1 MSLRSLNLAN
11 DHQRDAVVG
20 FDNAPATARVTMVL
34 PDGSP
39 PVRCKYLKT
48 TARVDQLVA
57 EAGDPASA
65 GAGDLVA
72 LGQAIVD
79 GDPEVDIEQVG
90 RPLTNTH
97 RIYVT
102 ADGSIAYRVTLQQVI
117 HRPDGSEKE
126 RRDATKVPSN
136 VALEDHPVR
145 WSGRLFDKRDALR
158 KFVFTRAYQVRHSSG
173 LTYDFLY
180 AMAKQLHDADA
191 LMFVGSGP
199 KGTGPLVLTT
209 GGEPYR
215 GFLEGRVDGDRYALV
230 LHLTNLELK
239 ALPTE
244 EEGA

>member
-1 MSLRSLNLAN
+1 MALRSLNIAN
-11 DHQRDAVVG
+11 AHQRDAMVG
-20 FDNAPATARVTMVL
+20 FDNAPATTRVTMVL
-34 PDGSP
+34 PDGSL
-39 PVRCKYLKT
+39 PVRRKYLKT
-48 TARVDQLVA
+48 TARLDQLVA
-57 EAGDPASA
+57 E
-65 GAGDLVA
+65 AGDLVA

-90 RPLTNTH
+90 RPLTSTH

-102 ADGSIAYRVTLQQVI
+102 ADGSIAYRVTLQQVV
-117 HRPDGSEKE
+117 HRPDGTEKE
-126 RRDATKVPSN
+126 RRDATKAPSN
-136 VALEDHPVR
+136 VALENHPVR
-145 WSGRLFDKRDALR
+145 WSGRLFSKTDALR
-158 KFVFTRAYQVRHSSG
+158 RFVFTRAYQVRHSSG

-191 LMFVGSGP
+191 MVFVGSGP

-239 ALPTE
+239 ALAAEEPAT

>member
-20 FDNAPATARVTMVL
+20 FDNAPATTRVSMVL
-34 PDGSP
+34 PDGTP
-39 PVRCKYLKT
+39 PLRCKYLKT
-48 TARVDQLVA
+48 TARLDRLVA
-57 EAGDPASA
+57 EAGD
-65 GAGDLVA
+65 LTA

-79 GDPEVDIEQVG
+79 GDPEVDVEQIG
-90 RPLTNTH
+90 RPLANTH
-97 RIYVT
+97 RIYVA

-136 VALEDHPVR
+136 VAIEDHPVR
-145 WSGRLFDKRDALR
+145 WSGRLFDKREALR

-191 LMFVGSGP
+191 LMFVGSGA
-199 KGTGPLVLTT
+199 KGTGPLILTT

>member
-11 DHQRDAVVG
+11 DHQRDAMVG
-20 FDNAPATARVTMVL
+20 FDNAPTTTRVTLVL

-39 PVRCKYLKT
+39 PLRRKYLKT
-48 TARVDQLVA
+48 TARLDRLVA
-57 EAGDPASA
+57 EAGDT
-65 GAGDLVA
+65 VA
-72 LGQAIVD
+72 LAQAIVD
-79 GDPEVDIEQVG
+79 GDPEIDVEQVG
-90 RPLTNTH
+90 RPLSSTH

-102 ADGSIAYRVTLQQVI
+102 ADGSIAYRVTLQQVV
-117 HRPDGSEKE
+117 HRPDGTEKE

-136 VALEDHPVR
+136 VATEDHPIR
-145 WSGRLFDKRDALR
+145 WSGRLFSKADALR
-158 KFVFTRAYQVRHSSG
+158 RFVFTRAYQVRHTSG

-180 AMAKQLHDADA
+180 AMAQQLHDADA

-199 KGTGPLVLTT
+199 KGAGPLVLTT

-239 ALPTE
+239 ALPE
-244 EEGA
+244 EPAEEGA

>member
-11 DHQRDAVVG
+11 DHQRDAMVG
-20 FDNAPATARVTMVL
+20 FDNAPVATRVTMVL
-34 PDGSP
+34 PDGTP
-39 PVRCKYLKT
+39 PLRCKYLKT
-48 TARVDQLVA
+48 TARLDRLVA
-57 EAGDPASA
+57 D
-65 GAGDLVA
+65 AGDLVA
-72 LGQAIVD
+72 LGQALVD
-79 GDPEVDIEQVG
+79 GDPEIDVEQIG

-97 RIYVT
+97 RIYLT
-102 ADGSIAYRVTLQQVI
+102 ADGDIAYRVTLQQVI
-117 HRPDGSEKE
+117 HRPDGTEKE
-126 RRDATKVPSN
+126 RRDATKAPSN

-145 WSGRLFDKRDALR
+145 WSGRLFDKREALR
-158 KFVFTRAYQVRHSSG
+158 RFVFTRAYQVRHTSG

-180 AMAKQLHDADA
+180 AMAKQLQDADA

-215 GFLEGRVDGDRYALV
+215 GFLEGRVDADRYALV

>member
-20 FDNAPATARVTMVL
+20 FDNAPTTTQVTMVL
-34 PDGSP
+34 PDGTS
-39 PVRCKYLKT
+39 PVRLKFLKT
-48 TARVDQLVA
+48 TARLDRLVA
-57 EAGDPASA
+57 EAGD
-65 GAGDLVA
+65 LLA

-117 HRPDGSEKE
+117 HRPDGTEKE

-180 AMAKQLHDADA
+180 AMAEQLHDADA

-244 EEGA
+244 EGA